1 MSLLVIHLQ
10 EPAYIYSVIS
20 SALIMIL
27 LIVIFFMNRQIH
39 KLSHIIERA
48 TDDISVIKNR
58 LERLDVGD
66 INRDDAKKVSKK
78 MTPDY
83 DF

>member
-1 MSLLVIHLQ
+1 
-10 EPAYIYSVIS
+10 
-20 SALIMIL
+20 
-27 LIVIFFMNRQIH
+27 MNRQIRR
-39 KLSHIIERA
+39 LSHTIERA

-66 INRDDAKKVSKK
+66 INKDDAKKVSKK

-83 DF
+83 NF